1 MSARSSELPDSSTMA
16 VMLEYSRDSSQFDSY
31 VPSQLSGLVA
41 TVSKSLI
48 CDYVRSSIP
57 KTVEGPRVAGASG
70 RVVVPELGQEESSAG
85 AVEAA
90 GGLLGARAAERGV
103 VGAGLSISEDAGC
116 KLHGRQGQHACGGN
130 RLLVEGHCEGRF
142 DGFDGLEQRLG
153 V

>member
-1 MSARSSELPDSSTMA
+1 
-16 VMLEYSRDSSQFDSY
+16 ML
-31 VPSQLSGLVA
+31 
-41 TVSKSLI
+41 
-48 CDYVRSSIP
+48 RSSIP

-116 KLHGRQGQHACGGN
+116 KLHGRQGQHACGGH
-130 RLLVEGHCEGRF
+130 RLLVEGHCEGRL
-142 DGFDGLEQRLG
+142 DGLDGLEQRLG
-153 V
+153 VWKAKGPGLSGMEAIIYSRTMEARPSTMDDRL